1 MGKFIK
7 TSMLFILFFVNNSFA
22 NNTLKTAIEKEK
34 ILIGF
39 YGRPNTK
46 SLGILG
52 QSSLDELVKKM
63 HEKKL
68 FYEKELG
75 DKFEVQMAF
84 HIIYG
89 LATPDA
95 GRRNDYMLRLS
106 HKSLMNF
113 INRAKK
119 ENFKVII
126 DLQMGTNSPSE
137 AVKIVLEYLKY
148 DKVHLAI
155 DPEFKIPKHRRYP
168 PGRYVGHI
176 FAQDLNEVQRLVND
190 YIQENNLN
198 KKELIVHMFHP
209 RMLRKKDEV
218 EKFNNVNLIYNID
231 GHGNPAVKIKIYN
244 NLYTQ
249 EELDIAKSGFKIFY
263 ETDTKIMSPK
273 EILGFEESFG
283 RKIWEKPYYINYQ

>member
-1 MGKFIK
+1 MGKIIK
-7 TSMLFILFFVNNSFA
+7 ILALFILFFVDNIFA
-22 NNTLKTAIEKEK
+22 NNTIKTTIEKEK

-46 SLGILG
+46 SLGVLG
-52 QSSLDELVKKM
+52 QSNLDALVKKM
-63 HEKKL
+63 HDKKS

-75 DKFEVQMAF
+75 DNFEVQMAF

-95 GRRNDYMLRLS
+95 GKRNDYMLRLS

-113 INRAKK
+113 INRAKM
-119 ENFKVII
+119 EEFKVII
-126 DLQMGTNSPSE
+126 DLQMGTNTPSE
-137 AVKIVLEYLKY
+137 AVKIVLKYLKY
-148 DKVHLAI
+148 DNVHLAL

-176 FAQDLNEVQRLVND
+176 FAHDLNEVQKLVND
-190 YIQENNLN
+190 YIEENNLN
-198 KKELIVHMFHP
+198 KKELIVHMFHQ

-218 EKFNNVNLIYNID
+218 KKFDNVNLIYNID

-249 EELDIAKSGFKIFY
+249 EEQDIAKSGFKIFY

>member
-7 TSMLFILFFVNNSFA
+7 ISMLFILFFVNNSFA

-106 HKSLMNF
+106 HKSLMSF
-113 INRAKK
+113 INRANK

-148 DKVHLAI
+148 DNVHLAI

-176 FAQDLNEVQRLVND
+176 FAHDLNEVQKLVND
-190 YIQENNLN
+190 YIEENNLN
-198 KKELIVHMFHP
+198 KKDLIVHMFHP

-218 EKFNNVNLIYNID
+218 EKFDNINLIYNID

-249 EELDIAKSGFKIFY
+249 EEQDIAKSGFKIFY

>member
-1 MGKFIK
+1 
-7 TSMLFILFFVNNSFA
+7 
-22 NNTLKTAIEKEK
+22 
-34 ILIGF
+34 
-39 YGRPNTK
+39 
-46 SLGILG
+46 
-52 QSSLDELVKKM
+52 
-63 HEKKL
+63 
-68 FYEKELG
+68 
-75 DKFEVQMAF
+75 
-84 HIIYG
+84 
-89 LATPDA
+89 
-95 GRRNDYMLRLS
+95 
-106 HKSLMNF
+106 
-113 INRAKK
+113 
-119 ENFKVII
+119 
-126 DLQMGTNSPSE
+126 MGTNSPSE

-148 DKVHLAI
+148 DNVHLAI

-218 EKFNNVNLIYNID
+218 EKFDNINLIYNID

-249 EELDIAKSGFKIFY
+249 EEQDIAKSGFKIFY